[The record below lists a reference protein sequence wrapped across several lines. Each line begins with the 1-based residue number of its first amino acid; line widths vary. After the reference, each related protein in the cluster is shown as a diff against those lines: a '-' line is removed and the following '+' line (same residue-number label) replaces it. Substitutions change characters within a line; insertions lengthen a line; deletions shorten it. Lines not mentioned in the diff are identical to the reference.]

1 MGTLLG
7 IAYRDGSRLPMRE
20 IDAARISLDAGVAS
34 DFRGRKRGRRQVT
47 LLCAEKWRAACAELG
62 IELPWTTRRANLL
75 VNGLPIGPECVG
87 RTLSVGTAVLRIT
100 QETDPCGRMDEQYRG
115 LKRALSPDWRGGACC
130 EVVEDGDIAVGD
142 PVRFLC

>member
-87 RTLSVGTAVLRIT
+87 RTLRVGTAVLRIT

-115 LKRALSPDWRGGACC
+115 LKRALLPDWRGGACC

-142 PVRFLC
+142 PVRFLN